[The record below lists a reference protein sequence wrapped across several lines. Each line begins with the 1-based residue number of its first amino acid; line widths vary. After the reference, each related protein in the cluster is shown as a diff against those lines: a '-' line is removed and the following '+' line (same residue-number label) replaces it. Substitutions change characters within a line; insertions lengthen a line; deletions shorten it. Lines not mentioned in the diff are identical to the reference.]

1 MRSAIVFVALLAL
14 LAGVSANGSARR
26 LSQDEALAPGPA
38 VDEALLQDID
48 EIEPVIAPIDISKV
62 STPKA
67 AEAAAKSALEEYKK
81 ANPDAHVE
89 VGFDVKCS
97 IGVPYTL
104 EQFNEHKKD
113 IVKGIAGAAEV
124 LPSVISGVSA
134 AQEGE
139 KITIQLTISTTPKLV
154 SAVIVLV
161 QNKPGIARGL
171 NAGRAVGR
179 RHLSAGT
186 ALPIVSAKDLV
197 APAPAVAIV
206 IQSASVATIPVT
218 IQASV
223 TLDISAANF
232 TKYKTEITNGLAKN
246 AGVAAKDVT
255 DVTEAL
261 AARHLLANSVT
272 INYKVKTTIGF
283 KATVE
288 GKTQNGSTLKAALNK
303 SLKSTGITIG
313 KAIPGAVGKVILSG
327 GSGGSGNS
335 FKNSGRT
342 FTVGTLFAAVA
353 VALALAA

>member
-186 ALPIVSAKDLV
+186 VLPIVSAEDLV
-197 APAPAVAIV
+197 APAPAVATV
-206 IQSASVATIPVT
+206 IRSAPAEIIIP
-218 IQASV
+218 ASV

-232 TKYKTEITNGLAKN
+232 TKYKTEITKGLADN

-255 DVTEAL
+255 DVTEAP
-261 AARHLLANSVT
+261 AARHLLASSVT